1 MAFWMT
7 AITISMRPNYCLRPD
22 LADITI
28 HLFLSMILP
37 FSESCCFE
45 MDDLKPYSYTDLK
58 QKEIRIIHLYPGEP
72 TDTVFIEIS
81 HEKLI
86 DGIPDYHALSWEWG
100 LEPATASIRI
110 KDKTSTDSEVRTM
123 KVKPNLAAALKH
135 LRLNKIRRLWVDAIC
150 IDQIEQGTSSTN
162 TTREVDIRK
171 NQEKSDQIS
180 RMSDIYGMAQM
191 VCVWLG
197 EAKHE
202 SADAIQLIRRL
213 GDLEDFDGLAT
224 LEKFASELQALIRLL
239 KRGWFSR
246 RWVVQVSSCSNHLSV
261 ILLTCSLGDRISSRC
276 YSLLRQRRN
285 QLG

>member
-1 MAFWMT
+1 
-7 AITISMRPNYCLRPD
+7 
-22 LADITI
+22 
-28 HLFLSMILP
+28 
-37 FSESCCFE
+37 
-45 MDDLKPYSYTDLK
+45 MDDLKPYSYTELK

-86 DGIPDYHALSWEWG
+86 DDIPEYHALSWEWG
-100 LEPATASIRI
+100 LEPATASVRI

-150 IDQIEQGTSSTN
+150 IDQIEQGSSSTS

-202 SADAIQLIRRL
+202 SANAIQLIRRL
-213 GDLEDFDGLAT
+213 GDLEDFNGLAT

-246 RWVVQVSSCSNHLSV
+246 RWVVQVSSYSNHSS
-261 ILLTCSLGDRISSRC
+261 IMLLTCFLGDRISSRC
-276 YSLLRQRRN
+276 YSLLRQRGN
-285 QLG
+285 KLG